1 MLVKLWGCIS
11 LIEAAEL
18 VRAIIGRTL
27 VLILAMPAVVAG
39 LGWHSALMCLLMGLT
54 ADLVVY
60 LLGQL
65 TAQPCCCLR
74 KALANLDLG
83 QVDLT
88 GAMGWDSV
96 KHGVAISEG

>member
-1 MLVKLWGCIS
+1 MLVKLWGYIS
-11 LIEAAEL
+11 LIEAAKL

-27 VLILAMPAVVAG
+27 VLILATPAVVAG
-39 LGWHSALMCLLMGLT
+39 LGWHSALMCSLMGLT

-65 TAQPCCCLR
+65 TAQLCCCLR
-74 KALANLDLG
+74 KAPANLDLG
-83 QVDLT
+83 QVDLI